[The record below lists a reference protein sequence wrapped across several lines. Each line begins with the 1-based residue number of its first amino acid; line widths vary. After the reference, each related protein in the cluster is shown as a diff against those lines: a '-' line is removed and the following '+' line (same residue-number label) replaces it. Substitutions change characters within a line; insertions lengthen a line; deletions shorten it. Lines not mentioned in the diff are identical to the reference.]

1 MEFTQIL
8 SANELKNLTQEQK
21 SAYVKW
27 QIANRKTKKNNYF
40 TKLAKEEVKVVNPNL
55 EINRLK
61 TNLMA
66 GVYQFKQYNNDMFN
80 LYFEKQYSNKS
91 EIIDSITNQFL
102 NGRNLSDKQAYILAK
117 FLNENN

>member
-40 TKLAKEEVKVVNPNL
+40 TK
-55 EINRLK
+55 
-61 TNLMA
+61 
-66 GVYQFKQYNNDMFN
+66 F
-80 LYFEKQYSNKS
+80 
-91 EIIDSITNQFL
+91 
-102 NGRNLSDKQAYILAK
+102 
-117 FLNENN
+117 